1 MLTDSFLD
9 YLRYERNYSEKTVL
23 AYGEDISQLREFAQ
37 ERMEKFDPAEVKPEL
52 VREWIVSLMD
62 QGYTSTSVNRKLSS
76 LRSFY
81 KYLLRQGEVSVDP
94 LRKITG
100 PKNKKPLPSFLKESE
115 MNKLLDDTDFGEGF
129 KGCRDRLIIEMFYAT
144 GMRLS
149 ELIGLDDKDVGF
161 IHYIYYI
168 VILSKD
174 NYFLYLLH

>member
-9 YLRYERNYSEKTVL
+9 YLWYERNYSEKTVL

-94 LRKITG
+94 LRKISHF
-100 PKNKKPLPSFLKESE
+100 PLS
-115 MNKLLDDTDFGEGF
+115 
-129 KGCRDRLIIEMFYAT
+129 
-144 GMRLS
+144 
-149 ELIGLDDKDVGF
+149 
-161 IHYIYYI
+161 
-168 VILSKD
+168 
-174 NYFLYLLH
+174 